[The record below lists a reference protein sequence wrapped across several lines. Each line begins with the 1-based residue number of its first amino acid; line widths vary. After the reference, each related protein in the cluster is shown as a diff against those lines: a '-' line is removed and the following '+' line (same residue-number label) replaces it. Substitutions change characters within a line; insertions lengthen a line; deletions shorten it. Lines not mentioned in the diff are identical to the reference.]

1 MVRKTATAILVLA
14 LLLFGFQPIT
24 APMAGA
30 MASTVDMEQQPC
42 CPDCDEPARSD
53 EAPCG
58 ALAGCVLRCNPTA
71 PSFIILPTIAMP
83 GFFSHAM
90 ASLLMDDLVTA
101 PGGAAPP
108 FRPPRLSTLA

>member
-58 ALAGCVLRCNPTA
+58 ALAGCALHCTPA
-71 PSFIILPTIAMP
+71 PPSVTLLTIAMP
-83 GFFSHAM
+83 VFFPRAL
-90 ASLLMDDLVTA
+90 ASLVMDDLVTA
-101 PGGAAPP
+101 PDSAAPP